1 MDFRSAFQEADTGVP
16 FSNKSLIIAAN
27 SLLSQLKLLLEEQ
40 KLPAVDVSRSGWGK
54 IQTTNLPCRDQI
66 RQY

>member
-27 SLLSQLKLLLEEQ
+27 LLLSQLKLLSEEQ
-40 KLPAVDVSRSGWGK
+40 KLPAVDVSRSGWGRVTVDRFV
-54 IQTTNLPCRDQI
+54 Q
-66 RQY
+66 

>member
-1 MDFRSAFQEADTGVP
+1 MDFRFAFQEADTGVP

-27 SLLSQLKLLLEEQ
+27 LLLSQLKLLSEEQ

-54 IQTTNLPCRDQI
+54 IL
-66 RQY
+66 